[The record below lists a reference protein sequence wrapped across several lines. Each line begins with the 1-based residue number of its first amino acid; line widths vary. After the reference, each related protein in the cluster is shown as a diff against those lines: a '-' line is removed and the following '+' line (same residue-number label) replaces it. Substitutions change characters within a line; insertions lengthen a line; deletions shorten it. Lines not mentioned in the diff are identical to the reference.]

1 MSTMY
6 NDNHVDML
14 YNIDLY
20 NIYRPVCH
28 VDANGV
34 LGCGLGVQFYALN
47 GGFESCQDINYC
59 IDFKFRMCVQN

>member
-6 NDNHVDML
+6 NDNHVDTCML

-34 LGCGLGVQFYALN
+34 LGCGLWGAVLCT
-47 GGFESCQDINYC
+47 E
-59 IDFKFRMCVQN
+59 

>member
-34 LGCGLGVQFYALN
+34 LGCGWV
-47 GGFESCQDINYC
+47 GGGGGGNKE
-59 IDFKFRMCVQN
+59 

>member
-34 LGCGLGVQFYALN
+34 LGCGLGEGAVLCTEWWF
-47 GGFESCQDINYC
+47 
-59 IDFKFRMCVQN
+59 

>member
-34 LGCGLGVQFYALN
+34 LGCGLGGAVLGTEWWF
-47 GGFESCQDINYC
+47 
-59 IDFKFRMCVQN
+59 